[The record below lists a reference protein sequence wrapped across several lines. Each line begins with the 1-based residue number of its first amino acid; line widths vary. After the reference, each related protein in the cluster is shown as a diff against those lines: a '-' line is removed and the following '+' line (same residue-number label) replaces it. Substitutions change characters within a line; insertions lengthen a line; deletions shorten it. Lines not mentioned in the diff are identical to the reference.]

1 MAHAKEEKS
10 KDLTE
15 EARNEKISELNIL
28 KESLDEKKKLA
39 DDYLDQLL
47 RLKADFENYRKRT
60 ERDKHNHM
68 MWGKESVLLKQI
80 NILDI
85 LEQAYKS
92 TQASTN
98 IEAVRKGLE
107 LIIQEFIKM
116 ISSEDI
122 EEIKALGE
130 KFDPAVH
137 EAVDYVESDED
148 EGSIVNVLQKG
159 YTLKG
164 KLLRPAKVMV
174 AKKEKK
180 KGGTREEISNTRN
193 YNGFFACLRR
203 LLRG

>member
-1 MAHAKEEKS
+1 
-10 KDLTE
+10 
-15 EARNEKISELNIL
+15 
-28 KESLDEKKKLA
+28 
-39 DDYLDQLL
+39 
-47 RLKADFENYRKRT
+47 
-60 ERDKHNHM
+60 M